1 MNKRYLGAAIL
12 SPLIIVLFLGGI
24 YLKVL
29 VALLSLMGIYEFYNV
44 SRKKGINP
52 LSIVSYILTSIYY
65 ILIINNSFSFQKLF
79 LIILFALFIMLCIPV
94 ISDKYNFIDVAVTL
108 MGFFY
113 VTMFFSFIALINDK
127 PNGKYLI
134 WIIFISAWLCDTS
147 AYYVGK
153 YFGKN
158 KLCPRVSPKKTIEG
172 SIGGLI
178 GSTLFCGIY
187 GLVINSFGVQV
198 PVYHFIF
205 MGIVCGVFCQFGD
218 LVASSIKRY
227 VDVKDYSNLIP
238 GHGGILDRFDS
249 ILFTSVIVYYYVTMI
264 MKI

>member
-1 MNKRYLGAAIL
+1 MEKINY
-12 SPLIIVLFLGGI
+12 VLEL
-24 YLKVL
+24 VL
-29 VALLSLMGIYEFYNV
+29 
-44 SRKKGINP
+44 
-52 LSIVSYILTSIYY
+52 
-65 ILIINNSFSFQKLF
+65 
-79 LIILFALFIMLCIPV
+79 
-94 ISDKYNFIDVAVTL
+94 
-108 MGFFY
+108 
-113 VTMFFSFIALINDK
+113 
-127 PNGKYLI
+127 
-134 WIIFISAWLCDTS
+134 
-147 AYYVGK
+147 
-153 YFGKN
+153 
-158 KLCPRVSPKKTIEG
+158 KKTIEG

>member
-29 VALLSLMGIYEFYNV
+29 VALISLMGMYEFYNA

-52 LSIVSYILTSIYY
+52 LSIISYILAIIYY
-65 ILIINNSFSFQKLF
+65 ILIMNNSFSFEKLF
-79 LIILFALFIMLCIPV
+79 LIIIFTLFIMLCIPV

-108 MGFFY
+108 MGFLY
-113 VTMFFSFIALINDK
+113 VTIFFSFIILINDK
-127 PNGKYLI
+127 VNGKYLI
-134 WIIFISAWLCDTS
+134 WIVFISAWLCDTS

-178 GSTLFCGIY
+178 GSAFFCGIY
-187 GLVINSFGVQV
+187 GVAVNSFGIQV
-198 PVYHFIF
+198 PSHHFIF
-205 MGIVCGVFCQFGD
+205 MGIICGVFCQFGD

-249 ILFTSVIVYYYVTMI
+249 ILFTSVIVYYYVTII

>member
-52 LSIVSYILTSIYY
+52 LSIVSYILTIVYY
-65 ILIINNSFSFQKLF
+65 IMIINNSFSFEKLF
-79 LIILFALFIMLCIPV
+79 LMILFALFIMLCIPV

-108 MGFFY
+108 MGFLY
-113 VTMFFSFIALINDK
+113 VTMFFSFITLINDK

-187 GLVINSFGVQV
+187 GLVVNSFGVQV

>member
-52 LSIVSYILTSIYY
+52 LSIVSYILTIIYY

-79 LIILFALFIMLCIPV
+79 LMILFALFIMLCIPV

-108 MGFFY
+108 MGFLY

-158 KLCPRVSPKKTIEG
+158 KLCPRVSPKKTIKG